1 MKHLPRVF
9 SFRLAI
15 VGPDHVELQLV
26 TDLEFEKETKTAR
39 YALEFAEQGIGG
51 DVTIWGDW
59 KSSSTRSSSLKMQ
72 LGRPKAI
79 QRKGAVGKCSFVSR
93 CDRWEGEQ
101 GRGSRARKGKERRS
115 GKKGDERDSCSA
127 VLVNR
132 LTTRSGTLTTGLAL
146 PPSLSPQNDSAGC
159 RGFSASRRG

>member
-1 MKHLPRVF
+1 MKYLPRVF

-15 VGPDHVELQLV
+15 VGPDHVELQFI
-26 TDLEFEKETKTAR
+26 TDLEFKKEIKTACC
-39 YALEFAEQGIGG
+39 ATEFAEQRIGG
-51 DVTIWGDW
+51 DVTILGDW
-59 KSSSTRSSSLKMQ
+59 KSSSTRSFSLKMQ

-101 GRGSRARKGKERRS
+101 GRGSRARRGKEKRS

-127 VLVNR
+127 R
-132 LTTRSGTLTTGLAL
+132 
-146 PPSLSPQNDSAGC
+146 
-159 RGFSASRRG
+159 